1 MTSEQSEIETQN
13 QIVPDHLAGQRLDLA
28 MARMFPDYSRSRI
41 KSWIQSGRVTVDG
54 ASLRPRDSVMAGA
67 TISLRPE
74 PDIVVRSDPQEI
86 QLDIRF
92 EDDDVLIINKPVGL
106 VVHPGAGNHRGTLMN
121 GLLYHEPRLSELPRA
136 GIVHR
141 LDKDTSGLMMVA
153 KSLPAHTSLV
163 RQLADREIVREYLA
177 VCTGVLTGGGKI
189 DAPIG
194 RHPVD
199 RLRMHVT
206 NSGRPAITHY
216 RVIQRFAAHTYISV
230 RLETGRTHQIR
241 VHFAHRR
248 HPLVGDLT
256 YGGRLGMPAGA
267 SEEVREILRV
277 FRRQALH
284 AHMLGFMHPV
294 SGEAIEVKAELPDD
308 FQHLVEVLGGIS

>member
-13 QIVPDHLAGQRLDLA
+13 QIVPNHLAGQRLDLA

-54 ASLRPRDSVMAGA
+54 ASLRPRDSVIAGA

-284 AHMLGFMHPV
+284 AHMLDFMHPV